1 MEIYSYSPKSGDS
14 KTKLLVFSLLSLS
27 LAIVIIGGLLPVYKG
42 VLQAAGFV
50 VAIVS
55 VMLCARFIM
64 TSYTY
69 IVEDRDSDGY
79 CDFVIKETRGGRS
92 RTVCRIEIGGST
104 LFLES
109 NGKAMPKGEVY
120 DYRPSLFISPVYRLC
135 ANERDGGGSVRF
147 CPDEKMVQLL
157 QSLGAKKNGED

>member
-1 MEIYSYSPKSGDS
+1 MEIYSYSPKSGNS
-14 KTKLLVFSLLSLS
+14 KTKLLVFSLLA
-27 LAIVIIGGLLPVYKG
+27 LAVAVVIVGGLLPAYKG

-69 IVEDRDSDGY
+69 IVEDGDSDGC
-79 CDFVIKETRGGRS
+79 CDFVIKEARGGRT
-92 RTVCRIEIGGST
+92 RTVCRIEISGSA
-104 LFLES
+104 LYMES
-109 NGKAMPKGEVY
+109 DGRAVPKGEVY
-120 DYRPSLFISPVYRLC
+120 DYRPSLFVSPVYRLC

-147 CPDEKMVQLL
+147 CADDELIELL
-157 QSLGAKKNGED
+157 LMLGTKKKWDK